1 MLSKISD
8 LRPDRPAR
16 AEAPSAHRPVQQQH
30 SLLPIL
36 WRRRW
41 TVLLVMVT
49 ALVVAGLYLLKTTRI
64 YTAHSM
70 IYLERQGV
78 GIMSDSQS
86 MDVKSDSFLYTQTE
100 VFKAAPILTAAL
112 ETVDYRHMKTFQGI
126 DNVVAWLQLEKAF
139 HVEVGKK
146 EDVVT
151 VSMDSPYPEE
161 AAQFVNAVVD
171 AYVTYENKQ
180 KRTTAVEMLKI
191 LQNEKTERDLELD
204 RRLKDMLDFKK
215 ANGALSFQDND
226 KGNIILERLATLSNT
241 LTSAELL
248 TLDLAT
254 QQKQTAGILADPELI
269 RAWVESQQAKEQNYD
284 KELQGLR
291 DQAQQLNVLLA
302 TTDQVMGL
310 MSQRRQIYAADMR
323 MVQTQI
329 AAKEKRLVEAH
340 MLEVSQDLAAA
351 REKEDQLRVYFADQ
365 QKEALDL
372 NTKAAEFQRLAADV
386 DRTQKQ
392 CDLLDSR
399 IKEVNVNSEDAGALN
414 IQVLE
419 AARVEDKP
427 TKPRIP
433 MTLSIA
439 LLLGALAGACLAMVM
454 DWLDQTLRSA
464 EEVSMALGVS
474 QLGLV
479 PHMRGKLS
487 QSERGQVIHQHNT
500 SDVAEAYRTIRTALH
515 YGTSKTVKTILL
527 TSPAPSEGKSTSAS
541 NLAISLAQA
550 GHRTLL
556 LDADLR
562 KPVQHKIYNL
572 HDKPG
577 ISDVLGGNAK
587 LRDVIYP
594 SGIARLSILPVGSV
608 PRNPSEM
615 MTSNRFAQVMESL
628 IEGFDRIVIDTPP
641 VMSVAD
647 ACILASAADASILV
661 VRCNKSR
668 RKLSMMALEGLQSV
682 GASVVGV
689 IVNDIPRGN
698 RDYGYGKYGT
708 YGVYGASTTRSEKKK
723 EPVLADAAAALASM
737 QSAATDP
744 SELPPDAIVLQ

>member
-8 LRPDRPAR
+8 LRVERVEVPAAESAASHHR
-16 AEAPSAHRPVQQQH
+16 A
-30 SLLPIL
+30 LLPVL

-41 TVLLVMVT
+41 TLLL
-49 ALVVAGLYLLKTTRI
+49 AVVICLAIAGLYLLKATRI
-64 YTAHSM
+64 YTAHST

-78 GIMSDSQS
+78 RIMSDSQAFEA
-86 MDVKSDSFLYTQTE
+86 KSDSFLYTQAD
-100 VFKAAPILTAAL
+100 VFKAEPILNAAL
-112 ETVDYRHMKTFQGI
+112 QAVDYKHMKTFAGI
-126 DNVVAWLQLEKAF
+126 DNVIAWLQLDKDF

-146 EDVVT
+146 EDIVT

-171 AYVTYENKQ
+171 SYVTYQSKQ
-180 KRTTAVEMLKI
+180 KRTTAAEMLKI
-191 LQNEKTERDLELD
+191 LQKEKNERDQELD
-204 RRLKDMLDFKK
+204 QRLKDMLDFKK

-241 LTSAELL
+241 LTAAELI
-248 TLDLAT
+248 TLDLST
-254 QQKQTAGILADPELI
+254 QKKQAQAILADPEMVKAYI
-269 RAWVESQQAKEQNYD
+269 ESQQTKEQNGD

-302 TTDQVMGL
+302 TTDQVMGAR
-310 MSQRRQIYAADMR
+310 SQRRQIYAADMK
-323 MVQTQI
+323 MVQAQI
-329 AAKEKRLVEAH
+329 AAKERRLVEAH
-340 MLEVSQDLAAA
+340 LLEVSQELAAA
-351 REKEDQLRVYFADQ
+351 QEKEKQLRLAFADQ

-372 NTKAAEFQRLAADV
+372 NAKAAEYQRLDADV

-419 AARVEDKP
+419 AARTEDKP
-427 TKPRIP
+427 TKPRVS
-433 MTLSIA
+433 MTLSVA
-439 LLLGALAGACLAMVM
+439 MLLGMLLGTAMALVL
-454 DWLDQTLRSA
+454 DWLDQTLRSS
-464 EEVSMALGVS
+464 EDVSMALGVPM
-474 QLGLV
+474 LGLV

-487 QSERGQVIHQHNT
+487 QAERGQVIHQNNS

-515 YGTSKTVKTILL
+515 YGTSKNVKTILL
-527 TSPAPSEGKSTSAS
+527 TSPAPSDGKSTSAS
-541 NLAISLAQA
+541 NLAIALAQT

-556 LDADLR
+556 LDSDLR

-572 HDKPG
+572 HDKAG
-577 ISDVLGGNAK
+577 ISDVLGGTAK

-594 SGIARLSILPVGSV
+594 SGIARLSILPVGSI

-647 ACILASAADASILV
+647 ARILASAADASILV
-661 VRCNKSR
+661 VRCNKSK

-682 GASVVGV
+682 GAKVVGV
-689 IVNDIPRGN
+689 IVNDIPRGS
-698 RDYGYGKYGT
+698 REYGYGKYGT
-708 YGVYGASTTRSEKKK
+708 YGVYGASTGRNEQRKLSI
-723 EPVLADAAAALASM
+723 PVAASSPEHGPGA
-737 QSAATDP
+737 DP
-744 SELPPDAIVLQ
+744 SELPADSIVLQ